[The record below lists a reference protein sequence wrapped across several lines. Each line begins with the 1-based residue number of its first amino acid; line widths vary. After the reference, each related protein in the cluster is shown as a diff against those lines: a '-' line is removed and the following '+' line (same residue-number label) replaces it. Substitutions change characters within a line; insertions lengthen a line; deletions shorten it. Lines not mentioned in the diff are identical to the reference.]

1 MSKSN
6 YSDKRDQN
14 EPEIVKEFERLGF
27 YVIRQPRTAGFDL
40 LVIGQGMTLIV
51 EVKNPEGG
59 TYTEKEMQLRGICA
73 IKNVFYYVIV
83 SVSEVEDLLI
93 NAKRTV

>member
-1 MSKSN
+1 MPKSS

-27 YVIRQPRTAGFDL
+27 YVIRMARTAGFDL

-51 EVKNPEGG
+51 EVKNPDGG
-59 TYTEKEMQLRGICA
+59 TYTIKEIELRGICA
-73 IKNVFYYVIV
+73 IKNVNYYVIV
-83 SVSEVEDLLI
+83 SVSEVEDLLR